1 MKKYSVYSLLALG
14 VVALSGCQDEEIV
27 KPVNPAVTGEE
38 ITFGSSLYDAETRT
52 EYGMDPVNGAYPVYW
67 EEGDQISIYCPQSNN
82 TQRVFYSVTP
92 QDPAKQYEVE
102 GVSVPGDRSKSE
114 AVTKL
119 DENKPGLQWGA
130 EEEHRFSAFYPA
142 DKILSSEQGVI
153 TAEIPVE
160 QAPVRWET
168 TPNGTG
174 MTYTGIA
181 NTDYAFMWAYNVHNK
196 SDGGDVALKFRP
208 WVTILDVEINGPQD
222 DRAVK
227 MSSVQLRSLRG
238 ETLTGKFTVDFKDVE
253 KDPTD
258 PTLYPTYAEVDQG
271 DAVRNQITIQL
282 YDQSLNNG
290 QGDFITL
297 RKGDKIVVRFYL
309 LPKDVNY
316 DTSGEGRNDLQI
328 RVAPFNSA
336 VLTRTLNA
344 QEGTVTGGILAH
356 KVNKVILP
364 PVSNAGPN
372 YWMSS
377 LDPKIYVTELSL
389 PGSKMSYQTEANGA
403 NLHYQNL
410 SISEQVKNG
419 IRAFQFQTASR
430 RAADGG
436 SFGGILGN
444 AWDEDEIDLHLV
456 QTVAGNV
463 TDTEFK
469 TVVSEIAAGLKEAEA
484 EGRTNEYAFILLTM
498 AESVC
503 QEYVYRT
510 PGDGLLY
517 PYDDHTVSGKEAWM
531 DAIKEDFAEMAADDN
546 TYRLYT
552 GEITPETTIEDVAGH
567 IIVKVNYNDDVMAAR
582 LSETDRVPAMF
593 AQWGIRR
600 GDGEDFNETSAYAVN
615 AMRWGTSNNV
625 SAGSLKW
632 FYHEATPVGFNKDT
646 GGDYGEPSDVKIG
659 NIENMWERSISYYNS
674 NTQQNMWFLNDLGG
688 SYVNGGE
695 YSSGETQKG
704 VDDWT
709 AYIGPYATSLLQKRN
724 ADATLG
730 IVLMN
735 YADPNN
741 QYSGNLIQTIINNNF
756 NFQLRKKGDAS
767 SQQFNATYTNGGNA
781 IGWD

>member
-27 KPVNPAVTGEE
+27 KPVNPAKTGEE

-67 EEGDQISIYCPQSNN
+67 KEGDKISIYCPQSNN

-92 QDPAKQYEVE
+92 QDPNKQYEVE
-102 GVSVPGDRSKSE
+102 GVRVPGDRSKSE

-130 EEEHRFSAFYPA
+130 EEVHEFSAFYPA

-174 MTYTGIA
+174 TTYTGIA
-181 NTDYAFMWAYNVHNK
+181 NTDYAFMWAFNVHEK
-196 SDGGDVALKFRP
+196 SKGGDVALKFRP
-208 WVTILDVEINGPQD
+208 WVTILDVEINGPED
-222 DRAVK
+222 NREVK
-227 MSSVQLRSLRG
+227 MSSVQLRSLSG

-253 KDPTD
+253 KDPTN
-258 PTLYPTYAEVDQG
+258 PKLYPTYAEVDQG

-344 QEGTVTGGILAH
+344 QGGTVTGGILAH

-436 SFGGILGN
+436 SSRIN
-444 AWDEDEIDLHLV
+444 AWDENEINLHLV

-469 TVVSEIAAGLKEAEA
+469 KVVSEIAAGLKEAEA
-484 EGRTNEYAFILLTM
+484 KGRTNEYAFILLTM
-498 AESVC
+498 AESEC
-503 QEYVYRT
+503 QEYHYRVPSGT
-510 PGDGLLY
+510 TIIGTTRY
-517 PYDDHTVSGKEAWM
+517 EYFTVSGKEAWM
-531 DAIKEDFAEMAADDN
+531 DAIKEDFAEMAADGN

-552 GEITPETTIEDVAGH
+552 GEITPKTTIEDVAGH
-567 IIVKVNYNDDVMAAR
+567 IIVKVNYNDDVMANR
-582 LSETDRVPAMF
+582 LSDTDRVPAMF
-593 AQWGIRR
+593 AQWGIRE
-600 GDGEDFNETSAYAVN
+600 DVEDLDFNETSAYAVN
-615 AMRWGTSNNV
+615 AMRWGTSYKA

-632 FYHEATPVGFNKDT
+632 FYHEATPVGHNNT
-646 GGDYGEPSDVKIG
+646 SGGEYGETSVVKIN
-659 NIENMWERSISYYNS
+659 NIRNMWERSISYYNS
-674 NTQQNMWFLNDLGG
+674 NTPQNMWFLNDLGG
-688 SYVNGGE
+688 SYVNGDYG
-695 YSSGETQKG
+695 SGETQSG

-709 AYIGPYATSLLQKRN
+709 AYIGPFATQLLQNRD